1 MWKRSMLLSSF
12 SEATLLQGGRCL
24 SCQFRNAAAT
34 STIRVKPALRY
45 YASSSN
51 NDKAAKTAVPNPTA
65 NNKVQFKQNPSPSSA
80 PSATPEPGDD
90 DFVPP
95 TLDRPIGSVIPPQ
108 EGQNTGVD
116 SRTLRQRRDDF
127 VNYDRHLE
135 RRKELTR
142 QVAKPYFREWS
153 NLRHHEGKTFY
164 SGPRLFKRDKALY
177 FPNMHGTTLASPKEP
192 QDTTTQL
199 RGRIS
204 VVNLFSSVWAE
215 TQVATF
221 TGPEQNPG
229 LYEAIKSGG
238 DMVQK
243 VDINLEENA
252 LKAWLVRRFMW
263 RMRNKL
269 PEQQHRRY
277 FLVRKGVTEGVKE
290 SIGMMNSKVGYVY
303 LLDENCRIRWAGS
316 GPAEEHELEALN
328 NGIRKLIQENK
339 ISMESELPAAEWGRK
354 SQSWSAAQKP
364 RVVMRP

>member
-1 MWKRSMLLSSF
+1 MWKRSILLSSF
-12 SEATLLQGGRCL
+12 TETTLLQGGRCL
-24 SCQFRNAAAT
+24 SCQFRNATAT
-34 STIRVKPALRY
+34 STIQLKPSLRY
-45 YASSSN
+45 YASNSS
-51 NDKAAKTAVPNPTA
+51 NDKAAKTAAPNTTA
-65 NNKVQFKQNPSPSSA
+65 NNKVQFKQNQSPSVP
-80 PSATPEPGDD
+80 PSAAAEPGDE

-108 EGQNTGVD
+108 EGQNTGID
-116 SRTLRQRRDDF
+116 TRSLRQRRDDF

-153 NLRHHEGKTFY
+153 NLRHHQGKTFY
-164 SGPRLFKRDKALY
+164 SSPRLFKRDKALY
-177 FPNMHGTTLASPKEP
+177 FPNMYGTTLASPKEP
-192 QDTTTQL
+192 QNTTSQL
-199 RGRIS
+199 RGKVS

-215 TQVATF
+215 TQVASF

-229 LYEAIKSGG
+229 LYEALKNGG
-238 DMVQK
+238 DLVQK

-263 RMRNKL
+263 RMRSNL

-290 SIGMMNSKVGYVY
+290 TIGMMNSKVGYVY

-316 GPAEEHELEALN
+316 GPAEAHELEALN
-328 NGIRKLIQENK
+328 NGVRKLIQERHV
-339 ISMESELPAAEWGRK
+339 SLESELPAEEWRRNRHGD
-354 SQSWSAAQKP
+354 SASLKP